1 MIAFTHRHICRWV
14 FIFIKKA
21 SHRCGICLIHDWFS
35 FYSYCSVFGSVVS
48 VPASPPVLSWSG
60 GSVAAGSGSAVTG
73 ASVIVG
79 ASVTAAGASSP
90 DCHLDLYLHHCCHP
104 DPYLRKTGPYPNW
117 MNYCCPWKRS
127 SFHCCCHCFLYRCKY
142 WIK

>member
-21 SHRCGICLIHDWFS
+21 SHRCGIFLIHDWFS

-79 ASVTAAGASSP
+79 ASVTAP
-90 DCHLDLYLHHCCHP
+90 V
-104 DPYLRKTGPYPNW
+104 LRRLTVTWICIYIIVVIRIRIYGRLVLIRTG
-117 MNYCCPWKRS
+117 
-127 SFHCCCHCFLYRCKY
+127 
-142 WIK
+142 